1 MQALKACLCAVLRL
15 ILLRNKH
22 TLWAMAERLLGTEL
36 AENEH
41 FLDTNMLFKK

>member
-1 MQALKACLCAVLRL
+1 LAVQAHAAEE
-15 ILLRNKH
+15 H